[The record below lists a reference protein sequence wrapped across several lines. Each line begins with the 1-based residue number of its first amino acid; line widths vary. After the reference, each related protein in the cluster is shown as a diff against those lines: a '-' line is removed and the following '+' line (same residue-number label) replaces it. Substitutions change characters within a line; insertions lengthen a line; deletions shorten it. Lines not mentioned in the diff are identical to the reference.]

1 MEKSNL
7 VDSLGFPPMEDESE
21 GVSISKTMAIIACTS
36 MSILYVAILYSPTL
50 ILRLPNPSTLNSYMI
65 RRFICAAVSS
75 VISIFLC
82 AFLLIPVGKWGL
94 SSLFGL
100 YGIRADHMWN
110 AVVYPLSLTSLLY
123 TGSFVTML
131 LSPKK
136 SRKEEIVNDDIFSC
150 LKNSI
155 RGFLERMTSLTSN
168 VLAWRNYVVAPLTE
182 EVVFR
187 ACMIPLLLCGGFKPY
202 TIIFFSPIFFSL
214 AHLNHFLELYF
225 QQNYTFLK
233 ASLIVGLQLGYTVL
247 FGSYA
252 SFLFIRT
259 GHLIAPVVAHVFC
272 NIMGLPMLSSQ
283 RKGLSIAA
291 TVAGFLGFIWFL
303 FPATNPNLYNYR
315 TDNCLCWHGYC
326 TLS

>member
-1 MEKSNL
+1 
-7 VDSLGFPPMEDESE
+7 
-21 GVSISKTMAIIACTS
+21 MAIIACTS

-100 YGIRADHMWN
+100 YGIRGGSYGEWNILGLDYLWN

-168 VLAWRNYVVAPLTE
+168 VLAWRNYVVGMYDTFAS
-182 EVVFR
+182 
-187 ACMIPLLLCGGFKPY
+187 CGGFKPY

>member
-1 MEKSNL
+1 MGTSNL
-7 VDSLGFPPMEDESE
+7 VDSLGFPPMENVEE
-21 GVSISKTMAIIACTS
+21 VSISKTMAIIACTS

-50 ILRLPNPSTLNSYMI
+50 ILRLPNPSTLNSFMI

-75 VISIFLC
+75 VVSIFLC
-82 AFLLIPVGKWGL
+82 AFLLIPMGKWGL

-110 AVVYPLSLTSLLY
+110 AVVYPLCLTSLLY
-123 TGSFVTML
+123 IGSFFTML

-136 SRKEEIVNDDIFSC
+136 SRKEDNENADLFWC
-150 LKNSI
+150 LKNFI
-155 RGFLERMTSLTSN
+155 WGFLEGMTSLTSN

-187 ACMIPLLLCGGFKPY
+187 ACMIPLLLCGGLKPY

-252 SFLFIRT
+252 SFLYIRT
-259 GHLIAPVVAHVFC
+259 GHLIAPVVAHVIC

-303 FPATNPNLYNYR
+303 FPATNSSLYNYR

>member
-1 MEKSNL
+1 
-7 VDSLGFPPMEDESE
+7 
-21 GVSISKTMAIIACTS
+21 MAIIACTS

-50 ILRLPNPSTLNSYMI
+50 ILRLPNPSTLNSFMI

-75 VISIFLC
+75 IVSIFLC
-82 AFLLIPVGKWGL
+82 AFLLIPMGKWGW
-94 SSLFGL
+94 SSLFRL
-100 YGIRADHMWN
+100 YGIRADHLWN
-110 AVVYPLSLTSLLY
+110 AVVYPISLTSFLY
-123 TGSFVTML
+123 IGSFVTML
-131 LSPKK
+131 ISPKK
-136 SRKEEIVNDDIFSC
+136 SRKEDNENADLFWC
-150 LKNSI
+150 LKSFI
-155 RGFLERMTSLTSN
+155 WGFLERMTSLTSN

-214 AHLNHFLELYF
+214 
-225 QQNYTFLK
+225 
-233 ASLIVGLQLGYTVL
+233 GLQLGYTVL

-326 TLS
+326 T